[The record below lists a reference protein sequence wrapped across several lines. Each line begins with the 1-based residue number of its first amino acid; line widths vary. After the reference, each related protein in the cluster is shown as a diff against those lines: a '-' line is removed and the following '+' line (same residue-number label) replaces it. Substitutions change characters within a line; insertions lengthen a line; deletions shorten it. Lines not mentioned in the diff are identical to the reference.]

1 LALNEFPQ
9 RERKK
14 SQKKKKKAV
23 LYADPVKM
31 QDCSAN
37 LCYFN
42 PNSRKDAEGGTLALV
57 LHFQKTDRL
66 FLLSFFYFDG
76 I

>member
-14 SQKKKKKAV
+14 SQKKKKKAIW
-23 LYADPVKM
+23 YGDPVKM
-31 QDCSAN
+31 QDCSAK
-37 LCYFN
+37 LQYFN
-42 PNSRKDAEGGTLALV
+42 PISREDLEGGTLALV

-66 FLLSFFYFDG
+66 FLLSFLF
-76 I
+76 